1 MVKIKDKKAF
11 EAYREKLKRIS
22 DYTGVSPW
30 ETDATKN
37 ARIDKARKDVGYFV
51 LTYLPHY
58 ASAESAGFQSRL
70 AKEVKGHNN
79 GQWLVRW
86 GRGLAKSVWC
96 DLVIP
101 LWLWINGEDIY
112 MVLVGNNYDKAQI
125 LLSDLQAEFEAN
137 KLLINDYGEQVS
149 YGDWS
154 EGYFVT
160 KDQQFIGK
168 ALGMGQSPRGLRMKD
183 KRPNMVVCD
192 DLEDKD
198 TIKNPRRQD
207 EVVTWIEQ
215 DLIPTMDDKG
225 RRYLHPNNNFAP
237 RTIQGELENK
247 HPGWKLRRVDAYDPV
262 TYQPAWPEKYGDK
275 HYKYIE
281 EEIGHLAAMAEYNN
295 TPHVE
300 GKVFKDEWIQW
311 AEVPRI
317 DHYHHLVAYWDVAY
331 SNANTADYN
340 AIKIW
345 GLKDAN
351 FYLLK
356 AFVRQCKMYEAIEWM
371 FLYNMQLPKGVHIN
385 WYYESQFWN
394 DALQMVYDEVVKKY
408 RRHIP
413 LIKDERKKPKKYD
426 RITGLV
432 PYYQQGRVY
441 YNKKEKGSNDMQTG
455 LAQLKGIEPG
465 YKTHDD
471 SPDADEGAIYLL
483 NQHITSQAPITIGG
497 QRRNAKYY

>member
-1 MVKIKDKKAF
+1 MVKVKDKKAF
-11 EAYREKLKRIS
+11 EAYRAKIKRIS
-22 DYTGVSPW
+22 DFTGANPY
-30 ETDATKN
+30 ETEDTKQ
-37 ARIDKARKDVGYFV
+37 ARIDKARKDVHYFV
-51 LTYLPHY
+51 KTYLPHY
-58 ASAESAGFQSRL
+58 ATADSAAFHIKL
-70 AKEVKGHNN
+70 ARQIKQNQN
-79 GQWLVRW
+79 GQWLIRW

-96 DLVIP
+96 DLIIP
-101 LWLWINGEDIY
+101 LWLWINQEDIY
-112 MVLVGNNYDKAQI
+112 LVLVGNNYDKARI

-137 KLLINDYGEQVS
+137 DLLKNDFEEQVS

-154 EGYFVT
+154 EGYFIT
-160 KDQQFIGK
+160 KDQRFIGK

-198 TIKNPRRQD
+198 TIKNPKRQD

-237 RTIQGELENK
+237 RTIQSQLEEK
-247 HPGWKLRRVDAYDPV
+247 HPKWKVNRVDAYDPA
-262 TYQPAWPEKYGDK
+262 TYKPAWPQKYGDK
-275 HYKYIE
+275 HYQYIE

-311 AEVPRI
+311 ADIPRI
-317 DHYHHLVAYWDVAY
+317 DHYNHLVAYWDVAY
-331 SNANTADYN
+331 SEAKTADYN

-345 GLKDAN
+345 GLKDN
-351 FYLLK
+351 QFYLIK

-371 FLYNMQLPKGVHIN
+371 FFYDMQLPKAVHLN

-394 DALQMVYDEVVKKY
+394 EALQMVYDEVAKKY

-426 RITGLV
+426 RIVGLV
-432 PYYQQGRVY
+432 PYYQQGRVFF
-441 YNKKEKGSNDMQTG
+441 NKKEKGSNDMQVG
-455 LAQLKGIEPG
+455 LSQLKGIEPG

-483 NQHITSQAPITIGG
+483 NQHITSQAPITVGG
-497 QRRNAKYY
+497 RRRNSKYY